1 MAWKKIVVSGSSAE
15 LSNID
20 VTNAVT
26 ASAFV
31 GDGSKLTNI
40 VAPGT
45 ISSSAQIASDISG
58 AFGAPSASF
67 STRVTTNATDITA
80 LETFSSSLDTI
91 FATEEEVN
99 TSTAS
104 LKTVLTTSDQ
114 TFSGSFSGSHSGDGS
129 QLTNITV
136 DQNALVSQTFTNAA
150 TASVTHNFGN
160 KNVMVTVY
168 DENDEQFIPTKVK
181 LNDEN
186 SVDIYMD
193 PVATGFVHVVRG
205 GHIVSGSIPFG
216 NIIAKPT
223 LLSGSAQ
230 IAADITG
237 SWTPMS
243 ASFSTRVAAQETF
256 SSSLD
261 NTFASEAELNASSS
275 AITTAYTNA
284 DTTISASFATTIDNL
299 SSTLAI
305 SGSTGNDGV
314 NLVNDALT
322 FAGASNEIE
331 TTVTDNTVTIGIVNN
346 PTLTGNVTVTGDL
359 NVTGDTIQA
368 QVTNLNIEDRFILLN
383 SGSTSGD
390 AGIIFGGSDG
400 AANEGSG
407 IFWDSPANIFGYSAG
422 IGSSDTTA
430 THTSKLGNIQVAST
444 NPSTAPTFQG
454 VGTVAI
460 NDSDEGIWIYS

>member
-1 MAWKKIVVSGSSAE
+1 MAWKKIVVSGSAAE

-67 STRVTTNATDITA
+67 DTRITTNATDITA

-114 TFSGSFSGSHSGDGS
+114 TFSGSFSGSYVGNGS
-129 QLTNITV
+129 QLTDITV
-136 DQNALVSQTFTNAA
+136 DQNATVANTFTNAT
-150 TASVTHNFGN
+150 TASVTHNFN
-160 KNVMVTVY
+160 SPNVTAVIY
-168 DENDEQFIPTKVK
+168 DDNNEQFIPATVK
-181 LNDEN
+181 LVSDNQLD
-186 SVDIYMD
+186 VYME
-193 PVATGFVHVVRG
+193 PAQTGRVIAIRG
-205 GHIVSGSIPFG
+205 GHIVSGSIPFE
-216 NIIAKPT
+216 NIIALPS
-223 LLSGSAQ
+223 LVSGSEQ

-243 ASFSTRVAAQETF
+243 SSFSTRVTDLETF

-275 AITTAYTNA
+275 TINTRITNV
-284 DTTISASFATTIDNL
+284 SSSFATTIDNL
-299 SSTLAI
+299 SSELAI
-305 SGSTGNDGV
+305 SGSSGNDSV
-314 NLVNDALT
+314 NLVTDALT
-322 FAGASNEIE
+322 FAGAANEIE
-331 TTVTDNTVTIGIVNN
+331 TTVTDNTVTIGIVDNA
-346 PTLTGNVTVTGDL
+346 TLTGNVTVTGNL

-368 QVTNLNIEDRFILLN
+368 QVTNLNVEDRFILLN
-383 SGSTSGD
+383 SGSTTGDSG
-390 AGIIFGGSDG
+390 IVFGGSDG
-400 AANEGSG
+400 SANEGSG
-407 IFWDSPANIFGYSAG
+407 IFWDNPANIFGFSQG
-422 IGSSDTTA
+422 IDAADTTA
-430 THTSKLGNIQVAST
+430 THTSKLGNIQVASS

>member
-1 MAWKKIVVSGSSAE
+1 MAWKKIVVSGSAAE

-67 STRVTTNATDITA
+67 NTRITTNATDITA

-114 TFSGSFSGSHSGDGS
+114 TFSGSFSGSYFGDGS
-129 QLTNITV
+129 QLSNITV
-136 DQNALVSQTFTNAA
+136 DQNATVATSFTSAA
-150 TASVTHNFGN
+150 TASVVHNFN
-160 KNVMVTVY
+160 SPNVTAVVY
-168 DENDEQFIPTKVK
+168 DSNNEQFIPATVK
-181 LNDEN
+181 LVSDNQLD
-186 SVDIYMD
+186 VYME
-193 PVATGFVHVVRG
+193 PAQTGRVIAIRG
-205 GHIVSGSIPFG
+205 GHIVSGSIPFE
-216 NIIAKPT
+216 NIIALPS
-223 LLSGSAQ
+223 LVSGSEQ

-243 ASFSTRVAAQETF
+243 SSFSTRVTDLETF

-275 AITTAYTNA
+275 TINTRITNV
-284 DTTISASFATTIDNL
+284 SSSFATTIDNL
-299 SSTLAI
+299 SSELAI
-305 SGSTGNDGV
+305 SGSSGNDSV
-314 NLVNDALT
+314 NLVTDALT
-322 FAGASNEIE
+322 FAGAANEIE
-331 TTVTDNTVTIGIVNN
+331 TTVTDNTVTIGIVDNA
-346 PTLTGNVTVTGDL
+346 TLTGNVTVTGNL

-368 QVTNLNIEDRFILLN
+368 QVSNLNVEDRFILLN
-383 SGSTSGD
+383 SGSTTGDSG
-390 AGIIFGGSDG
+390 IVFGGSDG
-400 AANEGSG
+400 SANQGSG
-407 IFWDSPANIFGYSAG
+407 IFWDNPANIFGFSQG
-422 IGSSDTTA
+422 IDAADTTA
-430 THTSKLGNIQVAST
+430 THTSKLGNIQVASS